1 MKREELR
8 RLDRLERELYA
19 FGGQVDRLERST
31 RAIAQAARSVYSI
44 PSEAPEPP
52 VVTPCCVGAI
62 PATMYVHVSLSG
74 AGGPYKAPVPVAWD
88 PANSWWSG
96 EAAFTHQAYLSAIS
110 GACQGTEQPGQ
121 TLWWRWQ
128 VRCNAGEWE
137 RRSSQKTCGIPP
149 GLTRFLLNSQGDYNV
164 TSPWVDGATPDCAG
178 PVIADWGGVVLF
190 STSPT
195 P

>member
-1 MKREELR
+1 MWTDLETRLR
-8 RLDRLERELYA
+8 ALERDIKAGRAEVAAQRQLVRR
-19 FGGQVDRLERST
+19 GRSGLIGLG
-31 RAIAQAARSVYSI
+31 AWQFVH
-44 PSEAPEPP
+44 PEPP

-62 PATMYVHVSLSG
+62 PANMFLHVSLSG

-164 TSPWVDGATPDCAG
+164 TGPWVGDATPDCAG